1 MEVFV
6 ETANQTETR
15 RAAAGEGSAARPSS
29 ALIRILLV
37 DDSPLTRKFT
47 ETVLEQLG
55 ETSFPLQ
62 VHLAECGEDALDMTL
77 DSDYDLI
84 VLDVEMP
91 GLGGLKTCEMLKQRK
106 TTARIVMLSGRTSA
120 EAHQEGRKAGCDNYL
135 TKPLNETDLR
145 SILRLIS
152 LRKQAMRV

>member
-1 MEVFV
+1 MD
-6 ETANQTETR
+6 TANQTDAVRPTASPR
-15 RAAAGEGSAARPSS
+15 PSARPGN

-37 DDSPLTRKFT
+37 DDSALTRKFT

-77 DSDYDLI
+77 DSEYDL
-84 VLDVEMP
+84 VLLDVEMP

-106 TTARIVMLSGRTSA
+106 TSARIVMLSGRTSA
-120 EAHQEGRKAGCDNYL
+120 EAHKEGRQAGCDNYL
-135 TKPLNETDLR
+135 TKPVNETDLR